1 MADPPALTAY
11 SKAQE
16 LLFSADC
23 DLSAYRIR
31 FKDVPHVVVLGS
43 RPLND
48 IDKKL
53 TEILKDGE
61 PANLP
66 QDVVKTLA
74 QRRVEA
80 RRIGPW
86 VEGHYRPG
94 RPM

>member
-1 MADPPALTAY
+1 M
-11 SKAQE
+11 
-16 LLFSADC
+16 
-23 DLSAYRIR
+23 
-31 FKDVPHVVVLGS
+31 VLGS
-43 RPLND
+43 HPLND
-48 IDKKL
+48 IDEKL

-61 PANLP
+61 SANLP